1 MPPRTSAPGSSWPA
15 TGASITGVPEQM
27 TFRARPS
34 GVRHRTDSDRGDR
47 RNALMNLGFT
57 IVVVVAILLL
67 VIAAGFSWFNDHLA
81 PAATVDGQTISKDAY
96 VQRAKIDAFRIELQE
111 RAIRTRRAQGT
122 IRDDDAQTQLSLLSQ
137 QKQNLD
143 SLVLERLID
152 ASIQAKLAAQE
163 GVTVTDADVD
173 AKLTEEA
180 TTPELRHAW
189 AIEVEPEISDGATE
203 ATQAQKDAAKA
214 KAEQALKDLQGGKK
228 WEDVARAVSTGDTK
242 EQGGDLGFTEK
253 ESAGL
258 DTAFVDALFAASQN
272 EPTQV
277 IEGEDGTYRI
287 GRVTDIVAP
296 VIDPAFQQVVQD
308 KGISLAAFRDV
319 LRADVIRDRLND
331 TITARV
337 KQPGPQRHVLEIFQP
352 AATIGDDGVDPET
365 KTNAIKTKHI
375 LFAPNDDPS
384 AAADLPADDPA
395 WKKAEEDARAA
406 YAIVKADPTKWDDG
420 GPEGR

>member
-1 MPPRTSAPGSSWPA
+1 
-15 TGASITGVPEQM
+15 M

-34 GVRHRTDSDRGDR
+34 GGRPRTDSDRGDR

-67 VIAAGFSWFNDHLA
+67 VVAAGVSWFSDHLS
-81 PAATVDGQTISKDAY
+81 PAATVDGQTITKDAY
-96 VQRAKIDAFRIELQE
+96 LQRAKIDAFRIELQE

-137 QKQNLD
+137 QKQTLD
-143 SLVLERLID
+143 SLVLERMID
-152 ASIQAKLAAQE
+152 ANIQAQLATQE

-189 AIEVEPEISDGATE
+189 VIEVEPEVSDTATE
-203 ATQAQKDAAKA
+203 PTQAQKDAAKA
-214 KAEQALKDLQGGKK
+214 KAEQALKDLQGGQK
-228 WEDVARAVSTGDTK
+228 WEDVARAVSTSDTK

-258 DTAFVDALFAASQN
+258 DTPFVDALFAAPQN
-272 EPTQV
+272 EPTKV

-287 GRVTDIVAP
+287 GRVTEVVAP
-296 VIDPAFQQVVQD
+296 VVDPAFQQVVQD

-319 LRADVIRDRLND
+319 LKADVIRQRLSD
-331 TITARV
+331 TITERV
-337 KQPGPQRHVLEIFQP
+337 KQPGPQRHVIEIFQP
-352 AATIGDDGVDPET
+352 ASTIGDDGVDPET
-365 KTNAIKTKHI
+365 KTGAIKT
-375 LFAPNDDPS
+375 
-384 AAADLPADDPA
+384 
-395 WKKAEEDARAA
+395 
-406 YAIVKADPTKWDDG
+406 
-420 GPEGR
+420 